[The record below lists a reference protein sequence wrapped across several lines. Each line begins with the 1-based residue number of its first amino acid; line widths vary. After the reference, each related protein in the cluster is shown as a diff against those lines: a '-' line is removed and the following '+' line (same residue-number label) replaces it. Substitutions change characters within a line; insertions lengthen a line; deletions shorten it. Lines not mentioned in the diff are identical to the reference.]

1 VSGLLPVHGSAR
13 YPAVCAALFAL
24 GTGVPAL
31 RSLAPLLPDDL
42 AWHPAPGAVYV
53 LKLSAGDE
61 AIWFAHHGPAQG
73 ALAAAPLSQGTHVR
87 LLRLE
92 EDGLHRPRLLV
103 RVLEGSRSGERG
115 YVARRQ
121 LRHSDRA
128 SAGAFSPALVLS
140 LLLSAVAAATSWALA
155 TLIAERQPVRSTAPR
170 QAE

>member
-1 VSGLLPVHGSAR
+1 MSGLLPVHGAVR

-24 GTGVPAL
+24 ATGGAAL
-31 RSLAPLLPDDL
+31 RSLARLLPDDL
-42 AWHPAPGAVYV
+42 AWHPKPGAVYV

-61 AIWFAHHGPAQG
+61 AIWFTYRGPSRRT
-73 ALAAAPLSQGTHVR
+73 LAAAPLSHGTHVR
-87 LLRLE
+87 LLRVE

-103 RVLEGSRSGERG
+103 RVLDGPHSGERG

-128 SAGAFSPALVLS
+128 SAGTFSPALGLS
-140 LLLSAVAAATSWALA
+140 LLLSAVAAATSWAVT
-155 TLIAERQPVRSTAPR
+155 TLIVERQPVRSTAPR